1 LICYL
6 QHRVRL
12 NDTSHTEE
20 KQQMLRKLDYLER
33 ILARSITQRLLVARV
48 LCNAKF
54 ARYIEL
60 LLSEMFL
67 SLLS

>member
-1 LICYL
+1 
-6 QHRVRL
+6 
-12 NDTSHTEE
+12 
-20 KQQMLRKLDYLER
+20 MLRKLDYLER
-33 ILARSITQRLLVARV
+33 ILARSITQRLLVACV

-60 LLSEMFL
+60 LLSEIFL

>member
-1 LICYL
+1 
-6 QHRVRL
+6 VRL
-12 NDTSHTEE
+12 DGTSHTEE
-20 KQQMLRKLDYLER
+20 KRQMLRKLDYLER

-48 LCNAKF
+48 LYNAKF